1 MNWIDYCIIL
11 IYLVGIVIYGI
22 ALERKASQGIDAY
35 FLGDRQLPW
44 WVLGAS
50 GMASN
55 IDLSGTMIISAL
67 IYALGTKGF
76 FIEIRGGIV
85 LIMPF
90 LMTFMGKW
98 NRRAQVM
105 TMAEWMHF
113 RFGNGKEGDIARVV
127 SAVASLIFAI
137 GSISYFAVGG
147 GKFFGTL
154 MGIDDRL
161 ASILIILLTT
171 IYTAASGFYG
181 VVWTDVFQGFL
192 ILIAIV
198 YICTISMQIV
208 NIPETFWVSISG
220 TEQLQTWSFEE
231 WSQILPPLQVDL
243 PGNYAIFNF
252 FGAVIF
258 FYLLKTVMEGCSGSG
273 GYMIQRFFA
282 AKNER
287 EVGLLSIFWIVLLS
301 FRWPMVT
308 GLALLGIHYGVT
320 KQVIADPELILP
332 TTIAEYVP
340 VGMKGLLVACFMA
353 AAMST
358 FTSIIN
364 SSAAYWVK
372 DIYQAYL
379 HPQASNRELI
389 FQSRLASV
397 LIVVLGLGL
406 SFNITNINE
415 IWGWLTLGL
424 GAGLAVPLLLRW
436 YWWRFNGYGFA
447 IGTLA
452 GMLGAIVS
460 KAAIVPNT
468 PDVQLQEYILFL
480 VPSLSSLFG
489 CILGTLLTPPTER
502 ATLENFYNVT
512 RPFGFWGIVSRDLP
526 GNIKAKIRLENF
538 RDIQATAIAIPWQLV
553 MFLMGIMFVMKQ
565 WERFGVLVLL
575 FLLLS
580 IALYFVWFRHLDKQ
594 VR

>member
-1 MNWIDYCIIL
+1 MHWIDYCIVI
-11 IYLVGIVIYGI
+11 IYLVAIVAYGI
-22 ALERKASQGIDAY
+22 YLERHASQGIDAY
-35 FLGDRQLPW
+35 FLGNRNLPW

-98 NRRAQVM
+98 NRRATVM

-113 RFGNGKEGDIARVV
+113 RFGNGKEGDVARVV

-154 MGIDDRL
+154 IGIDDKI
-161 ASILIILLTT
+161 ASVSLISLSTV
-171 IYTAASGFYG
+171 YTVASGFYG
-181 VVWTDVFQGFL
+181 VAWTDFFQGVL
-192 ILIAIV
+192 ILIAIL
-198 YICTISMQIV
+198 YLCFLSMQIV
-208 NIPETFWVSISG
+208 DIPDTFSVSISG
-220 TEQLQTWSFEE
+220 TEQLQTWSFSE
-231 WSQILPPLQVDL
+231 WSSILPPLQVEL

-258 FYLLKTVMEGCSGSG
+258 FYLLKTVMEGCSGTG
-273 GYMIQRFFA
+273 GYMVQRYFA

-287 EVGLLSIFWIVLLS
+287 EVGLLSVFWIFLLS

-308 GLALLGIHYGVT
+308 GLALLGIHYGAT
-320 KQVIADPELILP
+320 QQVITDPELILP
-332 TTIAEYVP
+332 TTIAAYVP
-340 VGMKGLLVACFMA
+340 LGMKGLLVACFMA

-379 HPQASNRELI
+379 RPQASNSQLI
-389 FQSRLASV
+389 LQSRLASV
-397 LIVVLGLGL
+397 AIVVLGLLL
-406 SFNITNINE
+406 SFNITNIND

-452 GMLGAIVS
+452 GTIAAVLSKSLIIPAIDNPQ
-460 KAAIVPNT
+460 I
-468 PDVQLQEYILFL
+468 QEYILFL
-480 VPSLSSLFG
+480 VPSLSSLLG
-489 CILGTLLTPPTER
+489 CILGTILTAPTER
-502 ATLENFYNVT
+502 STLENFYNVT
-512 RPFGFWGIVSRDLP
+512 RPFGFWGIVARDLP
-526 GNIKAKIRLENF
+526 GNVRAKIWRENR
-538 RDIQATAIAIPWQLV
+538 RDIQATAIAVPWQLV
-553 MFLMGIMFVMKQ
+553 MFLMGMMFVMKQ
-565 WERFGVLVLL
+565 WDKFGILL
-575 FLLLS
+575 LIFLLLS
-580 IALYFVWFRHLDKQ
+580 IALYFVWFRHLE
-594 VR
+594 R

>member
-1 MNWIDYCIIL
+1 MNWIDYCIII
-11 IYLVGIVIYGI
+11 IYLVGIVIYGM

-35 FLGDRQLPW
+35 FLGDRNLPW

-113 RFGNGKEGDIARVV
+113 RFGNGKEGDIARLV
-127 SAVASLIFAI
+127 SAVSSLIFAI

-161 ASILIILLTT
+161 ASISIILLTT

-181 VVWTDVFQGFL
+181 VVWTDVFQGVL
-192 ILIAIV
+192 ILVAIV
-198 YICTISMQIV
+198 YICAISMQIV
-208 NIPETFWVSISG
+208 EIPETFSVSISG
-220 TEQLQTWSFEE
+220 TEQLQAWTFSE
-231 WSQILPPLQVDL
+231 WSSIFPPVQVEL

-252 FGAVIF
+252 FGIVIF
-258 FYLLKTVMEGCSGSG
+258 FYLIKTVMEGCSGSG
-273 GYMIQRFFA
+273 GYMIQRYLA

-287 EVGLLSIFWIVLLS
+287 EVGLLSIFWIFLLS

-308 GLALLGIHYGVT
+308 GIALLGIHYGVT
-320 KQVIADPELILP
+320 QQVISDPELILP
-332 TTIAEYVP
+332 MTIAAYVP
-340 VGMKGLLVACFMA
+340 IGMKGLLVACFMA

-379 HPQASNRELI
+379 RPQASNSQLI
-389 FQSRLASV
+389 FQSRLASI
-397 LIVVLGLGL
+397 LIVVLGLLL
-406 SFNITNINE
+406 SFNVTNIND

-424 GAGLAVPLLLRW
+424 

-452 GMLGAIVS
+452 GMLAAVLS
-460 KAAIVPNT
+460 KAVIIPNT
-468 PDVQLQEYILFL
+468 HDPQIQEYILFL
-480 VPSLSSLFG
+480 VPSLTSLCG
-489 CILGTLLTPPTER
+489 CILGTLFTAPTER

-512 RPFGFWGIVSRDLP
+512 RPFGFWGIVSRELP
-526 GNIKAKIRLENF
+526 GNIRAKIRAENY
-538 RDIQATAIAIPWQLV
+538 RDIQATADV
-553 MFLMGIMFVMKQ
+553 FDGHDVGD
-565 WERFGVLVLL
+565 ETVG
-575 FLLLS
+575 
-580 IALYFVWFRHLDKQ
+580 
-594 VR
+594 

>member
-1 MNWIDYCIIL
+1 MHWIDYCIVV
-11 IYLVGIVIYGI
+11 IYLVAIVAYGI
-22 ALERKASQGIDAY
+22 YLERHASQGIDAY
-35 FLGDRQLPW
+35 FLGNRNLPW
-44 WVLGAS
+44 WVLGSS

-98 NRRAQVM
+98 NRRATVM
-105 TMAEWMHF
+105 TMAEWMHL
-113 RFGNGKEGDIARVV
+113 RFGNGKEGDMARIV

-147 GKFFGTL
+147 GKFFGSL
-154 MGIDDRL
+154 IGIDDKIASVFLISL
-161 ASILIILLTT
+161 AT
-171 IYTAASGFYG
+171 IYTVASGFYG
-181 VVWTDVFQGFL
+181 VVWTDFFQGLL
-192 ILIAIV
+192 ILIAIL
-198 YICTISMQIV
+198 YLCFLSMQIV
-208 NIPETFWVSISG
+208 DIPDTFSVSISG
-220 TEQLQTWSFEE
+220 TEQLQTWSFSE
-231 WSQILPPLQVDL
+231 WSSILPPLQVEL

-252 FGAVIF
+252 FGVVVF
-258 FYLLKTVMEGCSGSG
+258 FYLLKTVMEGCSGTG
-273 GYMIQRFFA
+273 GYMIQRYFA

-287 EVGLLSIFWIVLLS
+287 EVGLLSIFWIFLLS

-308 GLALLGIHYGVT
+308 GLALLGIHYGAT
-320 KQVIADPELILP
+320 QQVITDPELILP

-340 VGMKGLLVACFMA
+340 LGMKGLLVACFVA

-379 HPQASNRELI
+379 RPQASNDQLI
-389 FQSRLASV
+389 FQGRLASV
-397 LIVVLGLGL
+397 AIVVLGLLL
-406 SFNITNINE
+406 SFNITNVND

-447 IGTLA
+447 IGTLSGTIA
-452 GMLGAIVS
+452 AVLS
-460 KAAIVPNT
+460 KALIIPAINNP
-468 PDVQLQEYILFL
+468 QIQEYILFL

-489 CILGTLLTPPTER
+489 CILGTMLTAPTER
-502 ATLENFYNVT
+502 STLENFYNIT
-512 RPFGFWGIVSRDLP
+512 RPFGFWGIISRDLP
-526 GNIKAKIRLENF
+526 GNVRAKIWRENR

-553 MFLMGIMFVMKQ
+553 MFLMGMMFVMKQ
-565 WERFGVLVLL
+565 WDKFGILFLI

-580 IALYFVWFRHLDKQ
+580 IALYFVWFRHLE
-594 VR
+594 R

>member
-1 MNWIDYCIIL
+1 MHWIDYCIVV
-11 IYLVGIVIYGI
+11 IYLVAIVAYGI
-22 ALERKASQGIDAY
+22 YLERHASEGIDAY
-35 FLGDRQLPW
+35 FLGNRNLPW
-44 WVLGAS
+44 WVLGSS

-98 NRRAQVM
+98 NRRATVM

-113 RFGNGKEGDIARVV
+113 RFGNGKEGDIARIV

-147 GKFFGTL
+147 GKFFGNL
-154 MGIDDRL
+154 ISIDDKI
-161 ASILIILLTT
+161 ASISLISLATV
-171 IYTAASGFYG
+171 YTVASGFYG
-181 VVWTDVFQGFL
+181 VVWTDFFQGLL
-192 ILIAIV
+192 ILVAIL
-198 YICTISMQIV
+198 YICFLSMQIV
-208 NIPETFWVSISG
+208 DIPETFSVSISG
-220 TEQLQTWSFEE
+220 TEQLQTWNFSE
-231 WSQILPPLQVDL
+231 WSRILPPLQVEL

-258 FYLLKTVMEGCSGSG
+258 FYLLKTVMEGCSGTG
-273 GYMIQRFFA
+273 GYMVQRYFA

-287 EVGLLSIFWIVLLS
+287 EVGLLSLFWIFLLS

-308 GLALLGIHYGVT
+308 GLALLGIHYGAT
-320 KQVIADPELILP
+320 KQVITDPELILP

-340 VGMKGLLVACFMA
+340 LGMKGLLVACFVA

-379 HPQASNRELI
+379 RPQASNEQLI

-397 LIVVLGLGL
+397 AIVVLGLL
-406 SFNITNINE
+406 LRFNITNVND

-452 GMLGAIVS
+452 GTIAAILS
-460 KAAIVPNT
+460 KAIILPAINNP
-468 PDVQLQEYILFL
+468 QIQEYILFL
-480 VPSLSSLFG
+480 VPSLSSLLG
-489 CILGTLLTPPTER
+489 CILGTMFTAPTDR
-502 ATLENFYNVT
+502 STLENFYNVT
-512 RPFGFWGIVSRDLP
+512 RPFGFWGIISRDLP
-526 GNIKAKIRLENF
+526 GNVRAKIWRENR
-538 RDIQATAIAIPWQLV
+538 RDIQATAIAVPWQLV
-553 MFLMGIMFVMKQ
+553 MFLMGMMFVMKQ
-565 WERFGVLVLL
+565 WDKFGVLFLI

-580 IALYFVWFRHLDKQ
+580 IALYFVWFRHLE
-594 VR
+594 R

>member
-1 MNWIDYCIIL
+1 MHWIDYCIVV
-11 IYLVGIVIYGI
+11 IYLVAIVAYGI
-22 ALERKASQGIDAY
+22 YLERHASEGIDAY
-35 FLGDRQLPW
+35 FLGNRNLPW
-44 WVLGAS
+44 WVLGSS

-98 NRRAQVM
+98 NRRATVM

-113 RFGNGKEGDIARVV
+113 RFGNGKEGDIARIV

-137 GSISYFAVGG
+137 SSISYFAVGG
-147 GKFFGTL
+147 GKFFGNL
-154 MGIDDRL
+154 ISIDDKI
-161 ASILIILLTT
+161 ASISLISLATV
-171 IYTAASGFYG
+171 YTVASGFYG
-181 VVWTDVFQGFL
+181 VVWTDFFQGLL
-192 ILIAIV
+192 ILVAIL
-198 YICTISMQIV
+198 YICFLSMQIV
-208 NIPETFWVSISG
+208 DIPETFSVSISG
-220 TEQLQTWSFEE
+220 TEQLQTWNFSE
-231 WSQILPPLQVDL
+231 WSRILPPLQVEL

-258 FYLLKTVMEGCSGSG
+258 FYLLKTVMEGCSGTG
-273 GYMIQRFFA
+273 GYMVQRYFA

-287 EVGLLSIFWIVLLS
+287 EVGLLSLFWLFLLS

-308 GLALLGIHYGVT
+308 GLALLGIHYGAT
-320 KQVIADPELILP
+320 KQVITDPELILP

-340 VGMKGLLVACFMA
+340 LGMKGLLVACFVA

-379 HPQASNRELI
+379 RPQASNEQLI

-397 LIVVLGLGL
+397 AIVVLGLLL
-406 SFNITNINE
+406 SFNITNVND

-452 GMLGAIVS
+452 GTIAAILS
-460 KAAIVPNT
+460 KAIILPAINNP
-468 PDVQLQEYILFL
+468 QIQEYILFL
-480 VPSLSSLFG
+480 VPSLSSLLG
-489 CILGTLLTPPTER
+489 CILGTMFTAPTDR
-502 ATLENFYNVT
+502 STLENFYNVT
-512 RPFGFWGIVSRDLP
+512 RPFGFWGIISRDLP
-526 GNIKAKIRLENF
+526 GNVRAKIWRENR
-538 RDIQATAIAIPWQLV
+538 RDIQATAIAVPWQLV
-553 MFLMGIMFVMKQ
+553 MFLMGMMFVMKQ
-565 WERFGVLVLL
+565 WDKFGVLFLI

-580 IALYFVWFRHLDKQ
+580 IALYFVWFRHLE
-594 VR
+594 R

>member
-1 MNWIDYCIIL
+1 MHWIDYCIVV
-11 IYLVGIVIYGI
+11 IYLVAIVAYGI
-22 ALERKASQGIDAY
+22 YLERHASEGIDAY
-35 FLGDRQLPW
+35 FLGNRNLPW
-44 WVLGAS
+44 WVLGSS

-98 NRRAQVM
+98 NRRATVM

-113 RFGNGKEGDIARVV
+113 RFGNGKEGDIARIV

-137 GSISYFAVGG
+137 SSISYFAVGG
-147 GKFFGTL
+147 GKFFGNL
-154 MGIDDRL
+154 ISIDDKI
-161 ASILIILLTT
+161 ASISLISLATV
-171 IYTAASGFYG
+171 YTVASGFYG
-181 VVWTDVFQGFL
+181 VVWTDFFQGLL
-192 ILIAIV
+192 ILVAIL
-198 YICTISMQIV
+198 YICFLSMQIV
-208 NIPETFWVSISG
+208 DIPETFSVSISG
-220 TEQLQTWSFEE
+220 TEQLQTWNFSE
-231 WSQILPPLQVDL
+231 WSRILPPLQVEL

-258 FYLLKTVMEGCSGSG
+258 FYLLKTVMEGCSGTG
-273 GYMIQRFFA
+273 GYMVQRYFA

-287 EVGLLSIFWIVLLS
+287 EVGLLSLFWIFLLS

-308 GLALLGIHYGVT
+308 GLALLGIHYGAT
-320 KQVIADPELILP
+320 KQVITDPELILP

-340 VGMKGLLVACFMA
+340 LGMKGLLVACFVA

-379 HPQASNRELI
+379 RPQASNEQLI

-397 LIVVLGLGL
+397 AIVVLGLLL
-406 SFNITNINE
+406 SFNITNVND

-452 GMLGAIVS
+452 GTIAAILS
-460 KAAIVPNT
+460 KAIILPAINNP
-468 PDVQLQEYILFL
+468 QIQEYILFL
-480 VPSLSSLFG
+480 VPSLSSLLG
-489 CILGTLLTPPTER
+489 CILGTMFTAPTDR
-502 ATLENFYNVT
+502 STLENFYNVT
-512 RPFGFWGIVSRDLP
+512 RPFGFWGIISRDLP
-526 GNIKAKIRLENF
+526 GNVRAKIWRENR
-538 RDIQATAIAIPWQLV
+538 RDIQATAIAVPWQLV
-553 MFLMGIMFVMKQ
+553 MFLMGMMFVMKQ
-565 WERFGVLVLL
+565 WDKFGVLFLI

-580 IALYFVWFRHLDKQ
+580 IALYFVWFRHLE
-594 VR
+594 R